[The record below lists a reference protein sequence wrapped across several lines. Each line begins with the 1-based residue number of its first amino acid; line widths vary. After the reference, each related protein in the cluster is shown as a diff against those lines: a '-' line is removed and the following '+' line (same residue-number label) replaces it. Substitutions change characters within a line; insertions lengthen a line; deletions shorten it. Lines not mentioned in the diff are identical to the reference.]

1 MTTRTS
7 RASTR
12 FLLTCAVLG
21 VAGGLLTVGM
31 NYASIGLAAIAP
43 AFIAVTIGAWI
54 LPSMIGMALL
64 QRPGAGFLIAVLAGL
79 VNAPLTPFGF
89 AQLPTVIMAGVLS
102 ELPFAIS
109 LYRVWK
115 KWVFYVGYGV
125 LITAF
130 STLWLVAVDAAMASP
145 VVLVTLYALTAVVS
159 LVFVFIALLIAGRL
173 RKAGV
178 GLAVSGSRRPR
189 VQPKSADV

>member
-1 MTTRTS
+1 MTTRQ

-12 FLLTCAVLG
+12 YLLTCAVLG

-31 NYASIGLAAIAP
+31 NWASIGLAAVAP
-43 AFIAVTIGAWI
+43 AFISVTIGAWI
-54 LPSMIGMALL
+54 LPSMTGMALL
-64 QRPGAGFLIAVLAGL
+64 QRPGAGLLIAVLAGL

-102 ELPFAIS
+102 ELPFAVS

-115 KWVFYVGYGV
+115 KWVFYFGYVV

-130 STLWLVAVDAAMASP
+130 STLWVVAVDAAMSSTA
-145 VVLVTLYALTAVVS
+145 VLIGLYAATAVAS
-159 LVFVFIALLIAGRL
+159 FAFVWLALFVAARL